1 MKKLLV
7 FSLTFFLGAAVTGA
21 LEAQTAKPAAK
32 RGATSKNNC
41 EIDAKSD
48 KFIADLNSKTGQFVG
63 NVIVTQCD
71 TRLRADTV
79 RITTVNNQAD
89 KVNASG
95 NVVVDTPTAGTATG
109 QSGVYDVPRR
119 MVTMNGNV
127 VLKKGKDV
135 MSGQQL
141 TINLATGQASLG
153 GGVKTQ
159 TSPSGRVQAVFH
171 PNTGN
176 SPGQ

>member
-1 MKKLLV
+1 MKKQLL
-7 FSLTFFLGAAVTGA
+7 FPLALFLGAAFGGT
-21 LEAQTAKPAAK
+21 LQAQAAKPAAK
-32 RGATSKNNC
+32 PAATAKNC
-41 EIDAKSD
+41 EINATSD
-48 KFIADLNSKTGQFVG
+48 KFIADLNGKTGQFVG
-63 NVIVTQCD
+63 NVVVTQCD

-119 MVTMNGNV
+119 IVIMSGNV

-135 MSGQQL
+135 MRGQQL
-141 TINLATGQASLG
+141 TVNLATGQASLG
-153 GGVKTQ
+153 GGVKSQ
-159 TSPSGRVQAVFH
+159 TAPSGRVQAIFH
-171 PNTGN
+171 PNT
-176 SPGQ
+176 SPSQ